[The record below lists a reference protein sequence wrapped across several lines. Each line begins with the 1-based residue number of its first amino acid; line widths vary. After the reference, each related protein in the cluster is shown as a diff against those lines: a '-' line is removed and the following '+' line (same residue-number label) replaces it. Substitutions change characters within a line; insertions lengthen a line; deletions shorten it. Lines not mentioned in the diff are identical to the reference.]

1 VGENKQV
8 LPKSDDDYDKTRRLG
23 PNQGPTAAA
32 GAPADA
38 DTLKPGTLCG
48 AYVLKKELASGGGG
62 TVYEAHHR
70 ILGRRAAVKVLR
82 RQLASSP
89 QMVARFV
96 QEARAV
102 NMIKH
107 PSIVDIFEFDDLP
120 DGRPFYVMELLE
132 GIDLRSVLN
141 ERGRF
146 PPSEVLEI
154 FEPVCSALQ
163 AAHDMG
169 IVHRDLKASN
179 IFIANVGGQRAIKLL
194 DFGIAKLLHPDAGA
208 GEGGLTVVGTRLG
221 TSYTMAPEQI
231 RGDAVDAR
239 TDIYALGVVLYH
251 LLTGQYPFRAETM
264 TEIERQHLEAPVPR
278 PSQVAPVPPALDAIV
293 LRCMEKTAERRF
305 QSVKAFIEALR
316 DVVGTKTVEPD
327 VTAKGAAILV
337 EIRIADG
344 ADAESDEVLD
354 DTSSILDATEQSLR
368 AGGMTLPLQTGS
380 AIMGARVL
388 SDDPAKAAGER
399 DAVVALANTL
409 REELAARPSA
419 HADVHANIVV
429 HVAPASVKASAE
441 ATGGK
446 EITGGALLST
456 SDWAPQENVEGVHVT
471 DAARG

>member
-1 VGENKQV
+1 M
-8 LPKSDDDYDKTRRLG
+8 LPKSDDYDKTRRLG
-23 PNQGPTAAA
+23 PNQGPAASVTAVD
-32 GAPADA
+32 ADA
-38 DTLKPGTLCG
+38 LKPGTLCG

-62 TVYEAHHR
+62 TVYEASHR
-70 ILGRRAAVKVLR
+70 ILGRKAAVKVLR

-132 GIDLRSVLN
+132 GIDLRSILN

-146 PPSEVLEI
+146 PPAEALEI
-154 FEPVCSALQ
+154 LEPVCSALQ
-163 AAHDMG
+163 AAHDLG

-179 IFIANVGGQRAIKLL
+179 IFIANVAGQRVVKLL
-194 DFGIAKLLHPDAGA
+194 DFGIAKLLHPDA

-231 RGDAVDAR
+231 RGDGVDAR

-264 TEIERQHLEAPVPR
+264 TDIERQHLEAPVPR
-278 PSQVAPVPPALDAIV
+278 PSQAAPVPPALDAVV

-305 QSVKAFIEALR
+305 QTVKAFLEALR
-316 DVVGTKTVEPD
+316 AAAGGKAAEPET
-327 VTAKGAAILV
+327 TARGAAVLV

-344 ADAESDEVLD
+344 VDAESDEVLD
-354 DTSSILDATEQSLR
+354 DTSTILDAAEQTLR
-368 AGGMTLPLQTGS
+368 GAGLTLPLQTGS
-380 AIMGARVL
+380 AIIGARVL
-388 SDDPAKAAGER
+388 SADAAGAAGER
-399 DAVVALANTL
+399 DAMVALANGL
-409 REELAARPSA
+409 AEELAARPSA
-419 HADVHANIVV
+419 HADVHVNIVV
-429 HVAPASVKASAE
+429 HVAPAVVKTSAE
-441 ATGGK
+441 AAGGK
-446 EITGGALLST
+446 EVVGGLLLST
-456 SDWAPQENVEGVHVT
+456 NEWAPQQSVDGVQVT
-471 DAARG
+471 EAAKAA

>member
-1 VGENKQV
+1 M

-23 PNQGPTAAA
+23 PNQGPGPAAA
-32 GAPADA
+32 TAGAVDGDA
-38 DTLKPGTLCG
+38 LKPGTLCG

-70 ILGRRAAVKVLR
+70 ILGRKAAVKVLR

-120 DGRPFYVMELLE
+120 DGRPFYVMELLD
-132 GIDLRSVLN
+132 GIDLRSILN

-146 PPSEVLEI
+146 PPGEVMEI

-163 AAHDMG
+163 AAHEMG

-179 IFIANVGGQRAIKLL
+179 IFIGNVGGARVVKLL
-194 DFGIAKLLHPDAGA
+194 DFGIAKLMHPDA

-231 RGDAVDAR
+231 RGDGVDAR

-251 LLTGQYPFRAETM
+251 LVTGQYPFRAETM
-264 TEIERQHLEAPVPR
+264 TEIERQHLESPPPR
-278 PSQVAPVPPALDAIV
+278 PSQVAPVPPALDAVV

-305 QSVKAFIEALR
+305 PSVKAFIEALR
-316 DVVGTKTVEPD
+316 AAVGNKAVVPE
-327 VTAKGAAILV
+327 VTAQGRGDPRRDPDRRRRRRRERRGAGRHVRHPRRDRADAAK
-337 EIRIADG
+337 RRHDAAAADG
-344 ADAESDEVLD
+344 ERDHRDA
-354 DTSSILDATEQSLR
+354 R
-368 AGGMTLPLQTGS
+368 AVDRRGRGGRR
-380 AIMGARVL
+380 ARR
-388 SDDPAKAAGER
+388 DRGAGER
-399 DAVVALANTL
+399 AGAGAGRARRRRTPTSTSTSSFTWRTRRSRN
-409 REELAARPSA
+409 RRRRSAARRSSG
-419 HADVHANIVV
+419 
-429 HVAPASVKASAE
+429 ASCCPRPTGRRRTTSTAS
-441 ATGGK
+441 T
-446 EITGGALLST
+446 
-456 SDWAPQENVEGVHVT
+456 
-471 DAARG
+471 